1 MSANKKEQKILE
13 LHGFKYSREELEN
26 YKFRFIVLAKTV
38 DNSEHKIDVYTT
50 NPDIESAYYVLLSRK
65 TEKVA
70 SLEIIHHATKE
81 QDDAASKFI
90 DEIIDKL

>member
-1 MSANKKEQKILE
+1 MAKVLE
-13 LHGFKYSREELEN
+13 LNGFKYSREELEN

-65 TEKVA
+65 AEKVV

-81 QDDAASKFI
+81 QDDATAEFL
-90 DEIIDKL
+90 DEVLKNI